1 LKQHSNYDDFAAK
14 RNAVLIYPDLNNARK
29 IFMKKIII
37 PIAAALL
44 YAPFFS
50 SAQNAPQ
57 GAVMTA
63 KGPGEAVSAEAVQLQ
78 GKVKSIDKQ
87 NRTVVVVGQQGKEVV
102 LTLGP
107 EARNFDQINVGD
119 LVTLTYVQ
127 ALALELRKS
136 VKGGALGQP
145 ITSEQSVRAKP
156 GDKPAAAI
164 ERTTNVTANVI
175 AVNQKTQI
183 VTLKGP
189 NRTVELKVKDPA
201 MLKDIKVGNQ
211 VEATF
216 TEAIGIEVTA
226 APKK

>member
-1 LKQHSNYDDFAAK
+1 
-14 RNAVLIYPDLNNARK
+14 
-29 IFMKKIII
+29 MKKIII
-37 PIAAALL
+37 PIAAAILS
-44 YAPFFS
+44 APFVAM
-50 SAQNAPQ
+50 AQNAPQ
-57 GAVMTA
+57 GAVMAT
-63 KGPGEAVSAEAVQLQ
+63 KGPGEASVTEAVQLQ

-87 NRTVVVVGQQGKEVV
+87 SRTVVVVGQQGKEVA

-107 EARNFDQINVGD
+107 DARNFDQIKVGD

-127 ALALELRKS
+127 ALALELHKS
-136 VKGGALGQP
+136 VNGGALGQP

-156 GDKPAAAI
+156 GDKPAGAI
-164 ERTTNVTANVI
+164 ERTVNVTANVI
-175 AVNQKTQI
+175 AVNQKTQM

-189 NRTVELKVKDPA
+189 NRTVELKVKDPS

-211 VEATF
+211 VDATF